1 MTTVDVIGFELGVN
15 CRQQA
20 NAWNIGTQKW
30 LRRFAFLYMVRSII
44 AGFFFFYFFFIK
56 DIFQLLFFTIDM
68 S

>member
-30 LRRFAFLYMVRSII
+30 LRRFAFLYMIRSII
-44 AGFFFFYFFFIK
+44 AGFFFFTFF
-56 DIFQLLFFTIDM
+56 LLKTFFNCFFLQ
-68 S
+68 